1 MDRAPVKIRRVDFY
15 PDDWLAGTRGMS
27 EAECG
32 LYWNL
37 CALMY
42 ALGECPIEL
51 EKARKTFGGRNFDR
65 LLRRLLKRGK
75 VTAEGSLIAARRVP
89 EELLR
94 RRRGAPEAHLRP
106 RRGPSEAPLT
116 TDKPLTDSPR
126 ARAIRRARDNLQS
139 SINNNPPNP
148 PRGARSKMNGKEKEP
163 LYGPLRDPVE
173 IAKDLGLRK

>member
-1 MDRAPVKIRRVDFY
+1 MATAPIKIRRIDFY

-27 EAECG
+27 PAECG

-51 EKARKTFGGRNFDR
+51 EEARKNFGGRNFDR

-75 VTAEGSLIAARRVP
+75 VTAEGSLIVCRRVA

-94 RRRGAPEAHLRP
+94 ARRRAAEV
-106 RRGPSEAPLT
+106 PLT
-116 TDKPLTDSPR
+116 TDKPLTDPPR
-126 ARAIRRARDNLQS
+126 ARAPRRPRDNQQS
-139 SINNNPPNP
+139 TINNHQP
-148 PRGARSKMNGKEKEP
+148 A
-163 LYGPLRDPVE
+163 YGPLRDPVE
-173 IAKDLGLRK
+173 IAKDLGLTK

>member
-1 MDRAPVKIRRVDFY
+1 MGTAPVKIRRIDFY

-75 VTAEGSLIAARRVP
+75 VTAEGSLIAARRVA

-94 RRRGAPEAHLRP
+94 SRRRAA
-106 RRGPSEAPLT
+106 EAPLT
-116 TDKPLTDSPR
+116 TDKPLTEPPR
-126 ARAIRRARDNLQS
+126 ARAPRRARDNQQS
-139 SINNNPPNP
+139 TINNHQP
-148 PRGARSKMNGKEKEP
+148 A
-163 LYGPLRDPVE
+163 YGPLRDPVE
-173 IAKDLGLRK
+173 IAKDLGLTK